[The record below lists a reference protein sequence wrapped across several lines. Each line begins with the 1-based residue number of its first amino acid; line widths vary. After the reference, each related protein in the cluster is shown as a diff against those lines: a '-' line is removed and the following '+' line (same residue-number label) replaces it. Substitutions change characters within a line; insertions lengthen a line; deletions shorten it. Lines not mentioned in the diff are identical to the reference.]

1 MERALAPPAVTSKAA
16 GKDPPDMHSSPD
28 DAPTRDLASAA
39 IEAPAV
45 PSPLAAARA
54 EIDALDDALHDLVMR
69 RAAVVARLAASNAKA
84 GSPSPLRPGREAM
97 ILRRL
102 LARHHGALPPTALVR
117 LWREL
122 LASSSA
128 QQGGF
133 SVAVYARGPEHE
145 RLARE
150 HFGSLTPLRSLPTAA
165 RVLSAVAAGEAQVAV
180 LPLPEEA
187 EPPEAA
193 WWMSLDSPRLQVIA
207 RLPFHAAAADN
218 LPEALAVAPGAPDPS
233 GADRSLLRIEAA
245 GDRSRAQ
252 LAGAL
257 IAAGLVPRM
266 LQLRRDG
273 GVLRALV
280 EVDGV
285 LTAEDPRLA
294 GLPVDRALPLGFYAV
309 PERGDQG

>member
-1 MERALAPPAVTSKAA
+1 M
-16 GKDPPDMHSSPD
+16 
-28 DAPTRDLASAA
+28 
-39 IEAPAV
+39 APAPDTAPGSV
-45 PSPLAAARA
+45 PSDPLAQARA

-69 RAAVVARLAASNAKA
+69 RAAVVARLAASRAKA

-102 LARHHGALPPTALVR
+102 LARHAGPLPPVALVR

-133 SVAVYARGPEHE
+133 TVAVHGRGPE

-150 HFGSLTPLRSLPTAA
+150 HFGSLTPLEILPSAA
-165 RVLSAVAAGEAQVAV
+165 RALAAVAGGEAQVAV
-180 LPLPEEA
+180 LPLPEEGEA
-187 EPPEAA
+187 PEAA
-193 WWMSLDSPRLQVIA
+193 WWLGLDSPRLQVIA
-207 RLPFHAAAADN
+207 RLPFLAAGGEEGPWPSRRARPTRAGPTARCCGSRPWGARPCAARRG
-218 LPEALAVAPGAPDPS
+218 AGRGRAGAPD
-233 GADRSLLRIEAA
+233 AA
-245 GDRSRAQ
+245 AP
-252 LAGAL
+252 
-257 IAAGLVPRM
+257 PR
-266 LQLRRDG
+266 RR
-273 GVLRALV
+273 VLRALA

-285 LTAEDPRLA
+285 LTADDPRLA

>member
-1 MERALAPPAVTSKAA
+1 MNPSSDTELAAIPA
-16 GKDPPDMHSSPD
+16 SSPSP
-28 DAPTRDLASAA
+28 APGASPGGSL
-39 IEAPAV
+39 PA
-45 PSPLAAARA
+45 PLAAARA

-69 RAAVVARLAASNAKA
+69 RAEVVAGLAASRVKA
-84 GSPSPLRPGREAM
+84 DTSPLRPGREAM

-102 LARHHGALPPTALVR
+102 LARHRGPLPAIALVR
-117 LWREL
+117 LWREI

-133 SVAVYARGPEHE
+133 SVAVYARGPEQD

-150 HFGSLTPLRSLPTAA
+150 HFGGSAPLRSLPTAA
-165 RVLSAVAAGEAQVAV
+165 RALSAVAAGEAQVAV

-193 WWMSLDSPRLQVIA
+193 WWTSLDSPRLQVIA
-207 RLPFHAAAADN
+207 RLPFYADGAEG

-252 LAGAL
+252 LAAAL
-257 IAAGLVPRM
+257 AAAGLPPRM
-266 LQLRRDG
+266 MQLRRDG

-285 LTAEDPRLA
+285 LAADDPRLA

>member
-1 MERALAPPAVTSKAA
+1 MTSSDSELAP
-16 GKDPPDMHSSPD
+16 
-28 DAPTRDLASAA
+28 APET
-39 IEAPAV
+39 APGSV
-45 PSPLAAARA
+45 PSDPLAQARA

-69 RAAVVARLAASNAKA
+69 RAAVVARLAASRAKA

-97 ILRRL
+97 IMRRL
-102 LARHHGALPPTALVR
+102 LARHTGALPATALMR

-133 SVAVYARGPEHE
+133 SVAVCGRGPEHE

-150 HFGSLTPLRSLPTAA
+150 HFGSLKPLRSLPTAA
-165 RVLSAVAAGEAQVAV
+165 RVLSAVAVGEAQVAV
-180 LPLPEEA
+180 LPLPDET
-187 EPPEAA
+187 EAA
-193 WWMSLDSPRLQVIA
+193 WWVGLDSPRLQVIA
-207 RLPFHAAAADN
+207 RLPFHAPGHAAGV
-218 LPEALAVAPGAPDPS
+218 EALAVAPGPPDPS
-233 GADRSLLRIEAA
+233 GADRSLLRIEAS
-245 GDRSRAQ
+245 GERSRAQ
-252 LAGAL
+252 LAAAL
-257 IAAGLVPRM
+257 TAAGLVPRM

-285 LTAEDPRLA
+285 LTADDPRLA

>member
-1 MERALAPPAVTSKAA
+1 MTSSSDTDLAPTPATS
-16 GKDPPDMHSSPD
+16 PSPD
-28 DAPTRDLASAA
+28 GAL
-39 IEAPAV
+39 PA
-45 PSPLAAARA
+45 PLAAARA

-69 RAAVVARLAASNAKA
+69 RAEVVAGLAASRIKA
-84 GSPSPLRPGREAM
+84 DTSPLRPGREAM

-102 LARHHGALPPTALVR
+102 LARHTGPLPAIALVR

-133 SVAVYARGPEHE
+133 SVAVYARRAEHS

-150 HFGSLTPLRSLPTAA
+150 HFGGLTPLRTLPTAA
-165 RVLSAVAAGEAQVAV
+165 RALSAVANGEAQVAV

-187 EPPEAA
+187 EAPEAA
-193 WWMSLDSPRLQVIA
+193 WWMSLDSPRLQVVA
-207 RLPFHAAAADN
+207 RLPFYAADADR

-252 LAGAL
+252 LVAAL
-257 IAAGLVPRM
+257 TAAGLPPRM
-266 LQLRRDG
+266 MQLRRDG

-285 LTAEDPRLA
+285 LGVDDPRLV
-294 GLPVDRALPLGFYAV
+294 GLPVDLALPLGFYAV
-309 PERGDQG
+309 PVRGDQG

>member
-1 MERALAPPAVTSKAA
+1 LARGGAASIAAAKDAPDMTSSDSELAP
-16 GKDPPDMHSSPD
+16 
-28 DAPTRDLASAA
+28 APETASAA
-39 IEAPAV
+39 DP
-45 PSPLAAARA
+45 PNPLAQARA

-69 RAAVVARLAASNAKA
+69 RAAVVARLAASRAKA

-97 ILRRL
+97 IMRRL
-102 LARHHGALPPTALVR
+102 LSRHTGALPATALMR

-187 EPPEAA
+187 EAPEAA

-207 RLPFHAAAADN
+207 RLPFHAAGTEG
-218 LPEALAVAPGAPDPS
+218 LTEALAVAPGAPDPS
-233 GADRSLLRIEAA
+233 GADRSLLRIEAS

-252 LAGAL
+252 LTAAL
-257 IAAGLVPRM
+257 TAAGLVPRM

-285 LTAEDPRLA
+285 LTADDPRLA